1 MFKFILILILI
12 ILVLRS
18 LSRLFMPFMVSE
30 VMKKAQRNMNE
41 QYRRQQSSQQ
51 NTKREGEIHVDYSPP
66 KEKKRFSFTKNEG
79 DFVDYEEIKK

>member
-18 LSRLFMPFMVSE
+18 LSRLLMPFMVSE

-41 QYRRQQSSQQ
+41 QYRRQQQTQ
-51 NTKREGEIHVDYSPP
+51 REGDIHVDYTPP
-66 KEKKRFSFTKNEG
+66 KAKKRFSFTKTEG